1 MRWQTSRRSENV
13 EDQRGGAFPRGPI
26 IGGGAAIIV
35 IIVGLLLGADPTTLL
50 QTVGG
55 GGSGDQ
61 SAVGTGAQPGG
72 ATNDEGADFVSA
84 VLGETEDVWQQIFA
98 QRGQTYQ
105 LPHLVLFSGTARSA
119 CGLADAA
126 TGPFYCP
133 GDQKVYLDMS
143 FFNELERRFG
153 ASGDFARAYVIAHEI
168 GHHVQNQLGIMAK
181 VERMRDRMSE
191 SEYKKMSVRLEL
203 QADFLA
209 GVWAH
214 HAHQS
219 RQILEAGD
227 VEEALNAASA
237 IGDDRLQKQTQGYV
251 VPDAFTH
258 GTSEQRVRWFR
269 RGLETGDLQQ
279 GDTFSA
285 DAL

>member
-1 MRWQTSRRSENV
+1 MRWQTSRRSDNV
-13 EDQRGGAFPRGPI
+13 EDQRGSVLPRGPI
-26 IGGGAAIIV
+26 IGGGAAIIIV
-35 IIVGLLLGADPTTLL
+35 IVGLLLGADPTTLL
-50 QTVGG
+50 QTIGG
-55 GGSGDQ
+55 GGDATTTSTGTQTAEAGNDQ
-61 SAVGTGAQPGG
+61 GL
-72 ATNDEGADFVSA
+72 DFVRA
-84 VLGETEDVWQQIFA
+84 VLGETEDVWTAIFS

-105 LPHLVLFSGTARSA
+105 PPHLVLFSGAARSA

-133 GDQKVYLDMS
+133 GDEKVYLDMS
-143 FFNELERRFG
+143 FFSELEKRFG

-168 GHHVQNQLGIMAK
+168 GHHVQNQLGTMAK
-181 VERMRDRMSE
+181 VERMRERLSE
-191 SEYKKMSVRLEL
+191 TEYKKISVRLEL

-214 HAHQS
+214 HAHKSQ
-219 RQILEAGD
+219 QILEAGD
-227 VEEALNAASA
+227 VEAALNAASA
-237 IGDDRLQKQTQGYV
+237 IGDDRIQKQTQGYV

-279 GDTFSA
+279 GDTFKAES
-285 DAL
+285 L